1 MTDSLRSILPLQ
13 EPYSIAP
20 YFKSTI
26 LIPSGEVITPYIL
39 SVSGNNAIVD
49 WIYLEFRSGLNP
61 AVVVASRRA
70 LLQRDG
76 DIVSHIDGV
85 SPVTLPGLMPGSYY
99 VSVKHRN
106 HLGIMS
112 ATPVNI
118 ANCAVNNVDFTSTPL
133 WNNSVIT
140 TNGPAKIINAKN
152 VMWSCDAN
160 TNKNIK
166 YNGLNSDKDQILN
179 MIGGSSGINNVV
191 TGYRSEDINM
201 DGKIKYN
208 GVDNDRVI
216 ILENVGTTTPNAII
230 YQHSPN

>member
-1 MTDSLRSILPLQ
+1 
-13 EPYSIAP
+13 
-20 YFKSTI
+20 
-26 LIPSGEVITPYIL
+26 
-39 SVSGNNAIVD
+39 
-49 WIYLEFRSGLNP
+49 
-61 AVVVASRRA
+61 
-70 LLQRDG
+70 
-76 DIVSHIDGV
+76 
-85 SPVTLPGLMPGSYY
+85 
-99 VSVKHRN
+99 
-106 HLGIMS
+106 
-112 ATPVNI
+112 
-118 ANCAVNNVDFTSTPL
+118 
-133 WNNSVIT
+133 
-140 TNGPAKIINAKN
+140 
-152 VMWSCDAN
+152 MWSCDAN